1 MQVPGYAPGNLAPI
15 DPQDRASIAPP
26 PRNLPP
32 AVTAAALLAA
42 AVFPTF
48 ATWLYFVVLPGG
60 PWALTVYAV
69 AKGLQFS
76 FPLVWTLW
84 VLRVPLRLRGV
95 EARRDLLPGALS
107 GAAILAVL
115 FGLWRPLTTLPA
127 LGGVPVA
134 IAAKMDAFGIVSPGA
149 FLLLA
154 AFYSVIHS
162 LLEEYYWR
170 WFLLG
175 GLRRRMSPAAALAL
189 SSLAFMSH
197 HVLVLGEF
205 LGGYGAAT
213 WLLALAVA
221 GAGALWS
228 WLYLRSGALYAPWL
242 SHACADAGLMAIG
255 YWLWRTMG

>member
-1 MQVPGYAPGNLAPI
+1 M
-15 DPQDRASIAPP
+15 DRASIGPP
-26 PRNLPP
+26 PRDLP
-32 AVTAAALLAA
+32 AAATAAALIAA

-60 PWALTVYAV
+60 PWALTVFAV
-69 AKGLQFS
+69 AKALQFA
-76 FPLVWTLW
+76 FPLVWTLG
-84 VLRVPLRLRGV
+84 VMRVPLRLRGV
-95 EARRDLLPGALS
+95 EARRDLLPGAIS
-107 GAAILAVL
+107 GAAILALHFVL
-115 FGLWRPLTTLPA
+115 WKPLTALPA
-127 LGGVPVA
+127 LGGVPRA
-134 IAAKMDAFGIVSPGA
+134 IGAKMDAFGIDSPGA

-154 AFYSVIHS
+154 AFYSVVHS

-175 GLRRRMSPAAALAL
+175 GLRRRMPPAAALVV

-213 WLLALAVA
+213 WLFSFGVA

-228 WLYLRSGALYAPWL
+228 
-242 SHACADAGLMAIG
+242 
-255 YWLWRTMG
+255 